1 MKKTIYLD
9 MDGVLANFDKK
20 VKEFKHLD
28 EQPWLAIPH
37 FFKDLEVIG
46 NPNETIR
53 KLQELGHSVKILSK
67 VETRDTLD
75 RVTDKI
81 VWVQKNIP
89 TVGLE
94 DIIIVPYHLRK
105 IDFVETNMSQSI
117 LVDDYS
123 ENTKEWASYGGT
135 AVKFRQT
142 KIKANYGFIQ
152 VNKLEELLN
161 YV

>member
-9 MDGVLANFDKK
+9 MDGVLADFDKK
-20 VKEFKHLD
+20 VKELKHID

-37 FFKDLEVIG
+37 FFRDLEVLG
-46 NPNETIR
+46 EPTETIQ
-53 KLQELGHSVKILSK
+53 KLLEKGHDVKILSK

-75 RVTDKI
+75 RVIDKI
-81 VWVQKNIP
+81 LWVQKNIP
-89 TVGLE
+89 VVELE
-94 DIIIVPYHLRK
+94 NIIIVPYHLRK
-105 IDFVETNMSQSI
+105 IDFVKTNMSQSV

-135 AVKFRQT
+135 PVKFRQT
-142 KIKANYGFIQ
+142 KIKPNYDFIQ
-152 VNKLEELLN
+152 ISNLKELLN